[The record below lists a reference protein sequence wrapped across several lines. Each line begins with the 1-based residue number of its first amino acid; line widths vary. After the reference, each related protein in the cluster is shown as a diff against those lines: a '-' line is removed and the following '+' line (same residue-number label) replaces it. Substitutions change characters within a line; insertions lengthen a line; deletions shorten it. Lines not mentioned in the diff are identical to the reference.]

1 MFSHLNL
8 NLDNTLLLVF
18 CFACFFLL
26 IQIIYNLYFFRKII
40 VFKYKKSDYKP
51 NISVIICAKN
61 EFNNLKNNLPS
72 FLTQNYI
79 NFEVVVVNDQ
89 SNDRTSELLNEFK
102 KTYSRLTVVD
112 INENVNHVVGKKFAL
127 TLGIKTAKYENL
139 LLTDA
144 DCYATTN
151 NWISSM
157 AQNFNHS
164 DIILGYGSY
173 KKEKGLLNKLIRFDT
188 YNVAIQYLSY
198 ALNNL
203 TYMGVGRNLSYRK
216 SLFFKNKGFANHLH
230 IASGDDDLFI
240 REVAENNNVSIE
252 LSSDS
257 HTLSFAKKTWKEWF
271 HQKNRHLT
279 TSPMYDRK
287 IQYLLSLLPFSQ
299 VLFIASLVFLI
310 YCEVSYVYW
319 GSLIVIKLFL
329 GYLINYPLMK
339 RFNVTDLYLLQPF
352 YELFHLFFYGILFLF
367 SINTSNNKWKS

>member
-1 MFSHLNL
+1 M
-8 NLDNTLLLVF
+8 
-18 CFACFFLL
+18 
-26 IQIIYNLYFFRKII
+26 YFFRKII
-40 VFKYKKSDYKP
+40 AFKHKKSDYKP

-61 EFNNLKNNLPS
+61 EFFNLKNNLPT

-79 NFEVVVVNDQ
+79 NYEVVVVNDQ

-102 KTYSRLTVVD
+102 KTYSILTVVE

-144 DCYATTN
+144 DCYVTTN

-188 YNVAIQYLSY
+188 YNVAIQYMSY

-216 SLFFKNKGFANHLH
+216 SLFFNNKGFANHLH

-257 HTLSFAKKTWKEWF
+257 HTVSFAKKTWKEWF

-352 YELFHLFFYGILFLF
+352 YEIFHLFFYGILFLF

>member
-1 MFSHLNL
+1 M
-8 NLDNTLLLVF
+8 
-18 CFACFFLL
+18 
-26 IQIIYNLYFFRKII
+26 
-40 VFKYKKSDYKP
+40 
-51 NISVIICAKN
+51 
-61 EFNNLKNNLPS
+61 
-72 FLTQNYI
+72 
-79 NFEVVVVNDQ
+79 
-89 SNDRTSELLNEFK
+89 
-102 KTYSRLTVVD
+102 
-112 INENVNHVVGKKFAL
+112 
-127 TLGIKTAKYENL
+127 
-139 LLTDA
+139 
-144 DCYATTN
+144 
-151 NWISSM
+151 
-157 AQNFNHS
+157 
-164 DIILGYGSY
+164 
-173 KKEKGLLNKLIRFDT
+173 
-188 YNVAIQYLSY
+188 SY

-216 SLFFKNKGFANHLH
+216 SLFFNNKGFANHLH

-252 LSSDS
+252 FSSDS
-257 HTLSFAKKTWKEWF
+257 HTVSFAKKTWKEWF

-299 VLFIASLVFLI
+299 VLFITSLVFLI

-319 GSLIVIKLFL
+319 GSLIFIKLFL